1 MMRISWGPAGVRAA
15 FTVAVAAM
23 IVVGAY
29 SMTAHARQTRTVS
42 DGVFAAEQAQR
53 GEALYKKEC
62 VTCHGQ
68 TLEGAVGPML
78 AGEGFLTAWGGRSLA
93 ELVDKI
99 QLTMP
104 LQAPN
109 SLNRQQSIDIAA
121 YMLQVGSFRAGQAAL
136 NDAALKTVTF
146 PAAAPAAA
154 AGAAG
159 SVALAPTASLAQF
172 MRAVTFPNANILFNV
187 QVKDPG
193 GPKPATPVPF
203 DYVLWGM
210 TQYAGW
216 QAVDQAALTL
226 IETTPLFMLP
236 GRRGENGRP
245 VPINKADYQQTTQ
258 ELIALAKELY
268 KISQSRNA
276 EALAGASE
284 RLNDACANCH
294 KVYRDVGTAEGG
306 GLGTDRCKQ

>member
-15 FTVAVAAM
+15 FTIALAAM
-23 IVVGAY
+23 IVAGAY
-29 SMTAHARQTRTVS
+29 SMTAQARQARTLS
-42 DGVFAAEQAQR
+42 DGVFTADQAQR

-68 TLEGAVGPML
+68 KLEGAVGPML
-78 AGEGFLTAWGGRSLA
+78 SGEGFLTAWGGRSLA
-93 ELVDKI
+93 DLVDKI
-99 QLTMP
+99 QFTMP

-121 YMLQVGSFRAGQAAL
+121 YMLQAGSFRAGQTAL
-136 NDAALKTVTF
+136 NEAALKQVMF
-146 PAAAPAAA
+146 PAAKPAAA
-154 AGAAG
+154 ASAAG
-159 SVALAPTASLAQF
+159 SVALAPTANLAQL
-172 MRAVTFPNANILFNV
+172 MRAITFPNANILFNV

-193 GPKPATPVPF
+193 GAKPATPVPF

-216 QAVDQAALTL
+216 QAVDQAALAL
-226 IETTPLFMLP
+226 IESTPLFMLP
-236 GRRGENGRP
+236 GRRCENGRP
-245 VPINKADYQQTTQ
+245 VPINKADFQQTTQ
-258 ELIALAKELY
+258 DLIALSKDLY
-268 KISQSRNA
+268 RIAQTRNA

-284 RLNDACANCH
+284 KLNDACANCH

>member
-1 MMRISWGPAGVRAA
+1 MMRISWGPAKFRAA
-15 FTVAVAAM
+15 FVLAIAAVIVA
-23 IVVGAY
+23 GAY
-29 SMTAHARQTRTVS
+29 SMTAEARQARSVS
-42 DGVFAAEQAQR
+42 DGVFSAEQAQR
-53 GEALYKKEC
+53 GQALYKTEC
-62 VTCHGQ
+62 LMCHGAK
-68 TLEGAVGPML
+68 LEGAVGPML
-78 AGEGFLTAWGGRSLA
+78 QGDGFMAAWGGRSLA
-93 ELVDKI
+93 ELADKI

-109 SLNRQQSIDIAA
+109 SLNRQQVIDIAA
-121 YMLQVGSFRAGQAAL
+121 FMLQTGSFKPAQAAL
-136 NDAALKTVTF
+136 NEAALKTVMF
-146 PAAAPAAA
+146 PAATPAAA
-154 AGAAG
+154 GGAAG
-159 SVALAPTASLAQF
+159 SVALAPTANLAQF
-172 MRAVTFPNANILFNV
+172 MRAITFPNANILFNV

-193 GPKPATPVPF
+193 GNKPGTPVPF

-216 QAVDQAALTL
+216 QAVDQAALAL

-236 GRRGENGRP
+236 GRRCENGRP
-245 VPINKADYQQTTQ
+245 VPINNADFQQTTQ
-258 ELIALAKELY
+258 ELIALARELY

-284 RLNDACANCH
+284 KLNDACANCH